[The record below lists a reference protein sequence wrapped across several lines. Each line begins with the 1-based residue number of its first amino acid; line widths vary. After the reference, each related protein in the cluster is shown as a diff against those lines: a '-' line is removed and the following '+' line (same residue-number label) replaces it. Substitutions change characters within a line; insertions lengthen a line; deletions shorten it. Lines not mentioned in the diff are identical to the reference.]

1 MYHFIDVNGVSEGNT
16 LPSEALQLNGQY
28 LENQISGYR
37 TLGVSGREALSPEL
51 SYYETGIRDGA
62 KLQNKR
68 YPVRIITVT
77 YQLKASSIV
86 AFREAYNM
94 LGRILNVKQAELIF
108 NDEPDKFFVG
118 TPSVIGEVEPGSNAV
133 VGTIEFLCTDP
144 FKYSVLEYEA
154 ESSLEDR
161 SILIDYNGTYQAFPT
176 LQAEFYREEDVTET
190 GESQATLTGAGDCGY
205 VAFVNEAEKIIQLG
219 NVEEVDGKDL
229 YPKSQT
235 LMNQTFLTNTA
246 WGTAAKNLW
255 VSNAGTVLPP
265 DIQQMGSVAMGV
277 ASYTTPSVPKDTNA
291 KILDNVKTTSS
302 APLFYY
308 SVTAKATNRAE
319 TSVNVTFAIKT
330 SLYSSES
337 YFGIGYGLKGSV
349 YIGGKWHDVTIKKT
363 SEYWKGKGGHD
374 VKPFTIP
381 VTGLTAGTKSLT
393 GIKFKVTRTDSLG
406 TAGTLGETACK
417 NLPLS
422 IYTPSVPERY
432 YLTAGSYGTASG
444 KYHGPSITRTLPK
457 DQAGE
462 TGALNFTFTYEHK
475 MCISSSGTNQLGAF
489 QVQLSAA
496 TGKNVAGVRILKNKT
511 GKSASLV
518 FYVNGTAVYT
528 GSIDLSYNNK
538 YFGAKESAVNTSTI
552 TKSGN
557 KITFSIGGIKKVF
570 TSDAVAAVKVEK
582 VTFMFEQYSDSP
594 ALSYNG
600 LYWAKFVKDN
610 CTTYQ
615 DIPNKFSANDVVTA
629 DCKNGEIRLNGELNH
644 TLGALGN
651 DWEGFHLVPGLN
663 QIGVLYS
670 DWVTDPYAPS
680 FKVRYREVFL

>member
-1 MYHFIDVNGVSEGNT
+1 MYHFVDVNETSEGIS

-51 SYYETGIRDGA
+51 SYYETGIRDGS

-68 YPVRIITVT
+68 YPARVITVT
-77 YQLKASSIV
+77 YQIAAESNQ

-94 LGRILNVKQAELIF
+94 LGRILNVQQAELIF

-118 TPSVIGEVEPGSNAV
+118 TPSMIGEVEPGSNAV
-133 VGTIEFLCTDP
+133 VGEIEFLCTDP
-144 FKYSVLEYEA
+144 FKYSVIEYEA

-161 SILIDYNGTYQAFPT
+161 SILIDYNGTYQEFPV
-176 LQAEFYREEDVTET
+176 LEASFYKEEDVTEN
-190 GESQATLTGAGDCGY
+190 GESSATLTGAGDCGY
-205 VAFVNEAEKIIQLG
+205 VAFLNENEKIIQLG
-219 NVEEVDGKDL
+219 NPQEADGTNP
-229 YPKSQT
+229 YAKSQT
-235 LMNQTFLTNTA
+235 LLNQTFTTNTA
-246 WGTAAKNLW
+246 WGTAAKGLW
-255 VSNAGTVLPP
+255 TTNSGNVLPP
-265 DIQQMGSVAMGV
+265 DIQQTGSVAMGV
-277 ASYTTPSVPKDTNA
+277 ASYTTPPTPATTSATILSNA
-291 KILDNVKTTSS
+291 KTTVS
-302 APLFYY
+302 APIFYY
-308 SVTAKATNRAE
+308 TVTAKASGRTE
-319 TSVNVTFAIKT
+319 TAVKVNLSVTT
-330 SLYSSES
+330 SLRSSES
-337 YFGIGYGLKGSV
+337 YFGKGYGLKGSV
-349 YIGGKWHDVTIKKT
+349 YIGGAWRDVVIKKT
-363 SEYWKGKGGHD
+363 SEYWEGKSGHT
-374 VKPFTIP
+374 VGIT
-381 VTGLTAGTKSLT
+381 VTVNGLTAGIKSLT
-393 GIKFKVTRTDSLG
+393 GIKFKTTRTDSLG
-406 TAGTLGETACK
+406 NAGTLGETACK
-417 NLPLS
+417 SLPVS
-422 IYTPSVPERY
+422 AYIPSVPDSY
-432 YLTAGSYGTASG
+432 YLTAASYGTASG

-475 MCISSSGTNQLGAF
+475 ICIGNGGTNQLGAF

-496 TGKNVAGVRILKNKT
+496 AGKNVAGVRVLKNT
-511 GKSASLV
+511 VGKSASLV

-557 KITFSIGGIKKVF
+557 KITFSVGGIKQVF
-570 TSDAVAAVKVEK
+570 TNDAVAAVKVEK
-582 VTFMFEQYSDSP
+582 VTFLFEQYSTSP
-594 ALSYNG
+594 VLSCNG
-600 LYWAKFVKDN
+600 LYWAKFIKDN

-651 DWEGFHLVPGLN
+651 DWEGFSLVPGLN
-663 QIGVLYS
+663 QIGVVYS
-670 DWVTDPYAPS
+670 DWVTNQYAPT